1 MEKLIEREP
10 ATRNPLVAAPA
21 LAVQFFLIPLAVVA
35 VTVAVYFGFRSLLAD
50 TRTAQD
56 YLVEIRS
63 GGMARQWPAAY
74 ELSQL
79 MDDPRVR
86 SDKNLA
92 IALVKT
98 FGESLDGDPRVRKY
112 LALAIGRLE
121 PPLPAEAVAV
131 LVKSLDLPEKAWTP
145 DVWSRINGWTA
156 EMNEAHISTIW
167 ALGAS
172 RDPNVV
178 PTLQPLYGSPDAG
191 IRKMV
196 VYALGALPGNDQII
210 TLRTALQDSVADVR
224 WNAAAALARKG
235 SSAGASVVGQML
247 DRRYVEQTV
256 KRDVR
261 QDSDQ
266 DPVAD
271 VLISGLRAAAMLK
284 QESLRPAVTVLSQQ
298 DRSMRVRQ
306 AAIEA
311 LKMMGQ
317 HG

>member
-21 LAVQFFLIPLAVVA
+21 LAVQFFLIPLTVVA
-35 VTVAVYFGFRSLLAD
+35 VTVAVYFGFRSLLGGA
-50 TRTAQD
+50 RTPED
-56 YLVEIRS
+56 YLVEIRT
-63 GGMARQWPAAY
+63 GGLARQWPAAY

-79 MDDPRVR
+79 MDDQKVR
-86 SDKNLA
+86 SDKGLA
-92 IALVKT
+92 LALIKT
-98 FGESLDGDPRVRKY
+98 FDEEKAGDPRVRKY

-121 PPLPAEAVAV
+121 PPLPPAAIDV
-131 LVKSLDLPEKAWTP
+131 LLKSLDLPETPWTP

-172 RDPNVV
+172 GDPEVA
-178 PTLQPLYGSPDAG
+178 PRLQPLYASPDPG
-191 IRKMV
+191 IRKIV
-196 VYALGALPGNDQII
+196 VYALGALPGDAQLL
-210 TLRTALQDSVADVR
+210 TLRTALEDSAADVR
-224 WNAAAALARKG
+224 WNAAVALARKG
-235 SSAGASVVGQML
+235 NGEGAAVLQQML

-261 QDSDQ
+261 QDSDE

-271 VLISGLRAAAMLK
+271 VLISGIRAAATLK
-284 QESLRPAVTVLSQQ
+284 ADSLKPAVTALSRA

-306 AAIEA
+306 AALEA
-311 LKMMGQ
+311 LKMMEQ

>member
-10 ATRNPLVAAPA
+10 ATRSPLVAAPA
-21 LAVQFFLIPLAVVA
+21 LAVQFFLIPFAVIA
-35 VTVAVYFGFRSLLAD
+35 VTVSVYFGFRSLLAD
-50 TRTAQD
+50 TRSPQD
-56 YLVEIRS
+56 YLTEIRS

-79 MDDPRVR
+79 MDDPKVR
-86 SDKNLA
+86 SDKQLA

-98 FGESLDGDPRVRKY
+98 FDESLDGDPRVRKY

-121 PPLPAEAVAV
+121 PPLPAEAIGL
-131 LVKSLDLPEKAWTP
+131 LVKSLDLPERPWTP

-156 EMNEAHISTIW
+156 EMNEARISTIW

-172 RDPNVV
+172 GDPSVV
-178 PTLQPLYGSPDAG
+178 PRLQPLYGSPDSG

-196 VYALGALPGNDQII
+196 VYALGALPGEDQMV
-210 TLRTALQDSVADVR
+210 TLRTALQDAAADVR

-235 SSAGASVVGQML
+235 NSDGVPVLREML
-247 DRRYVEQTV
+247 DRHYVEQTV
-256 KRDVR
+256 KREVR

-271 VLISGLRAAAMLK
+271 VLISALRAAATLK
-284 QESLRPAVTVLSQQ
+284 HESLRPAVTALSQQ